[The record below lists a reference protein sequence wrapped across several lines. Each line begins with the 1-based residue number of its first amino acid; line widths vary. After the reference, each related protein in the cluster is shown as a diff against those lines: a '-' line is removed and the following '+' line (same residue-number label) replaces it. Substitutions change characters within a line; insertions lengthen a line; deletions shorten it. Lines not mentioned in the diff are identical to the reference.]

1 MRRGP
6 GRQPAL
12 VPVLV
17 LGACLVLLVTTVGH
31 VLGNHWVGERI
42 ERLQEFGGAALA
54 LFVLVFPLWLLTR
67 GIDALVRRASER
79 RRDTRGFEVLLNPPA
94 PPTVPQA
101 ANGNGHAPATNG
113 NGHATAATAAGPE
126 DPLCSGAPRFP

>member
-31 VLGNHWVGERI
+31 VLGDRWVGERL
-42 ERLQEFGGAALA
+42 ERLQAFAGAAVA

-79 RRDTRGFEVLLNPPA
+79 RRDTRGFDVLLNPPA
-94 PPTVPQA
+94 TPTVPPA
-101 ANGNGHAPATNG
+101 ANGNGHAPAANG
-113 NGHATAATAAGPE
+113 NGHAPAATTVGSE
-126 DPLCSGAPRFP
+126 DSMRFSAPRLP